1 MKLTRE
7 KIREGLEQM
16 PIDRLLLG
24 QGQAKERKLTRKQKA
39 FAEALAMGETKAG
52 AYRKAYNTKATP
64 QVQYQ
69 EGAKLAANP
78 AIASYREALETAQEL
93 ERISTPARLRSLV
106 ISELTKHATNE
117 ENSTKEKLQ
126 ALKLLG
132 SVVEVGAFL
141 ERREIVTIKASG
153 EIKKQL
159 LESLKDVID
168 VQAKDKTED
177 DSASLLAELAAAEV
191 QADQIEADTDPGSAE
206 NCQLDD
212 PPGATPPKADKISN
226 PPLLSNP
233 HIRPSPDTNDTDAST
248 QPTKGQHID
257 A

>member
-24 QGQAKERKLTRKQKA
+24 QGQAKERKLTKKQKA

-52 AYRKAYNTKATP
+52 AYRKAYNTQATP

-78 AIASYREALETAQEL
+78 AIASYREALETAIEL

-141 ERREIVTIKASG
+141 ERREIVTIKAST
-153 EIKKQL
+153 EIKAQL
-159 LESLKDVID
+159 IESLKDVID
-168 VQAKDKTED
+168 VQARDKSAD
-177 DSASLLAELAAAEV
+177 DGASLLAELAAAQA
-191 QADQIEADTDPGSAE
+191 QADPIEADLAPGAAE
-206 NCQLDD
+206 NCQLETP
-212 PPGATPPKADKISN
+212 PPGHPPKADKISD

-233 HIRPSPDTNDTDAST
+233 HIRSSPLPIEDVAST
-248 QPTKGQHID
+248 MPTKGQPID

>member
-1 MKLTRE
+1 MKMSRE
-7 KIREGLEQM
+7 QIRQGLEQM

-24 QGQAKERKLTRKQKA
+24 QSQAKERKLTKKQKA
-39 FAEALAMGETKAG
+39 FAENLVMGKSKAA
-52 AYRKAYNTKATP
+52 AYRDAYQSRGNPKTASRRG
-64 QVQYQ
+64 Q
-69 EGAKLAANP
+69 ELAQHGAIQA
-78 AIASYREALETAQEL
+78 YREALETAIEL

-106 ISELTKHATNE
+106 ISELTKHATND

-153 EIKKQL
+153 EIKAQL
-159 LESLKDVID
+159 IESLKDVID
-168 VQAKDKTED
+168 VQARDKSAD
-177 DSASLLAELAAAEV
+177 DGASLLAELAAAQA
-191 QADQIEADTDPGSAE
+191 QADPIEADLAPGAAE
-206 NCQLDD
+206 NCQLEP
-212 PPGATPPKADKISN
+212 PPGAHPPKADKISD

-233 HIRPSPDTNDTDAST
+233 HIRSSPLPIEDVAST
-248 QPTKGQHID
+248 MPTKGQVID